1 MQPWLFTWGSRR
13 AHPAQL
19 KRTENQ
25 FGLTAVKKQKK
36 KGRKKKKDV
45 QTVEQQ
51 RFFEMIQNETEKK
64 NVLVYDLSTGF

>member
-1 MQPWLFTWGSRR
+1 M
-13 AHPAQL
+13 
-19 KRTENQ
+19 
-25 FGLTAVKKQKK
+25 KKQKK